1 MLNEFLILM
10 KPELALTAI
19 IFFLLFVKI
28 GRGMKNETLL
38 PVIQVLLTL
47 NLLLGFWGNRSG
59 NLFGDMYQTGALIV
73 LQKNILNLGI
83 LLISLVCSHWLKK
96 TPHLAEFFM
105 LLLSSALGMFFMLSA
120 NNLLMF
126 YLALELSS
134 IPAAALVNFDLER
147 KSSSEAAMKMIL
159 SSAFSSG
166 IFLFGI
172 SLLYGA
178 TGTTSFSVLPQMVTA
193 TPLTILAF
201 IFIFTGFAF
210 KLSVAPFHLWTAD
223 VYQGAPVPVTAFLSV
238 ISKGAIAFALI
249 STLYRV
255 FQPLNAM
262 WFNIVM
268 ALAVITMFTG
278 NLFAIRQQNLKRFLA
293 FSSIAQAGFILF
305 GISNMGEAGIA
316 SVVYFVLIYIFSNL
330 AAFGVVAAIANR
342 TGKED
347 INDYR
352 GLYKTNP
359 LLTWV
364 MALALFSLAGIP
376 PAAGFFGKLFLI
388 TAGAAKAS
396 YLFVTLA
403 ALNMIV
409 SLYYYLRVVRAM
421 FMEQNEQPIEQVKLD
436 KMELAG
442 LVICT
447 AGIVLTGLFSGVYDY
462 IVSAI

>member
-1 MLNEFLILM
+1 MNEFLILM

-59 NLFGDMYQTGALIV
+59 NLFGDMYQTGALIA

-126 YLALELSS
+126 YLAMELSS

-262 WFNIVM
+262 WFNMVM

-330 AAFGVVAAIANR
+330 A
-342 TGKED
+342 
-347 INDYR
+347 
-352 GLYKTNP
+352 
-359 LLTWV
+359 
-364 MALALFSLAGIP
+364 
-376 PAAGFFGKLFLI
+376 
-388 TAGAAKAS
+388 
-396 YLFVTLA
+396 
-403 ALNMIV
+403 
-409 SLYYYLRVVRAM
+409 
-421 FMEQNEQPIEQVKLD
+421 
-436 KMELAG
+436 
-442 LVICT
+442 
-447 AGIVLTGLFSGVYDY
+447 
-462 IVSAI
+462 